1 MVKTRSSISPSHS
14 VKVAADKKKMENVS
28 DDGDRDD
35 SDRSGGSGGSS
46 DGSRGSALQ
55 KRKRV
60 VDKVKKED
68 VRNVKKMKQVAEDL
82 PEDYDSEDLEVEVR
96 NDLKEWDLYFKPG
109 EKIQGKVMLFPN
121 QDNIVVKN
129 INSKLTKDQRKLFR
143 DTCFGY
149 FLDSHPVGFQS
160 QLVHNAL
167 HREVYQKN
175 EKEMWFKFGDENFRF
190 SLAEF
195 AVVSGLLCVGDAD
208 LSKYTHREN
217 AFVDRYFCDQT
228 VTVSAVEHRFMY
240 SDFKSD
246 EYAVKMAVL
255 YLVTNCLISSIYS
268 KKVPVEIL
276 NIIGVDEYGSFP
288 WGIPVFELTLHN
300 LKIGLRGVMKGKGV
314 AKPLAKVKG
323 KHLEKGPR
331 SYKLPGLPFA
341 FLVWLYETIPLCLK
355 AKFCS
360 YDSGKPYRFC
370 RWKSIGNPNS
380 SEVEKKVLSS
390 NKVFFI
396 FCKLFI
402 CCFYYIL

>member
-14 VKVAADKKKMENVS
+14 VKIAADKKKMENVS

-55 KRKRV
+55 TKRKRV
-60 VDKVKKED
+60 VEKVKKED

-143 DTCFGY
+143 GTCFGY

-175 EKEMWFKFGDENFRF
+175 EKKN
-190 SLAEF
+190 
-195 AVVSGLLCVGDAD
+195 VV
-208 LSKYTHREN
+208 
-217 AFVDRYFCDQT
+217 
-228 VTVSAVEHRFMY
+228 
-240 SDFKSD
+240 
-246 EYAVKMAVL
+246 
-255 YLVTNCLISSIYS
+255 
-268 KKVPVEIL
+268 
-276 NIIGVDEYGSFP
+276 
-288 WGIPVFELTLHN
+288 
-300 LKIGLRGVMKGKGV
+300 
-314 AKPLAKVKG
+314 
-323 KHLEKGPR
+323 
-331 SYKLPGLPFA
+331 
-341 FLVWLYETIPLCLK
+341 
-355 AKFCS
+355 
-360 YDSGKPYRFC
+360 
-370 RWKSIGNPNS
+370 
-380 SEVEKKVLSS
+380 
-390 NKVFFI
+390 
-396 FCKLFI
+396 
-402 CCFYYIL
+402 

>member
-1 MVKTRSSISPSHS
+1 MGRVMCDEVITSRPARLPVCTPTVHAPLFLH
-14 VKVAADKKKMENVS
+14 VVYGLGFHLLGVVAAEKKKMENVS

-82 PEDYDSEDLEVEVR
+82 PEDYDSEDLEVKVR
-96 NDLKEWDLYFKPG
+96 NDLKVYEWDLYFKPG
-109 EKIQGKVMLFPN
+109 EKIQGNV
-121 QDNIVVKN
+121 I
-129 INSKLTKDQRKLFR
+129 
-143 DTCFGY
+143 
-149 FLDSHPVGFQS
+149 HPVGFQS

-240 SDFKSD
+240 SHFKSD
-246 EYAVKMAVL
+246 EYDVKMAVL
-255 YLVTNCLISSIYS
+255 YLVTNCLISSVYS

-276 NIIGVDEYGSFP
+276 NIIGVDEYGIFASVVVKK
-288 WGIPVFELTLHN
+288 GEL
-300 LKIGLRGVMKGKGV
+300 
-314 AKPLAKVKG
+314 
-323 KHLEKGPR
+323 
-331 SYKLPGLPFA
+331 A
-341 FLVWLYETIPLCLK
+341 FH
-355 AKFCS
+355 
-360 YDSGKPYRFC
+360 
-370 RWKSIGNPNS
+370 
-380 SEVEKKVLSS
+380 
-390 NKVFFI
+390 
-396 FCKLFI
+396 
-402 CCFYYIL
+402 

>member
-96 NDLKEWDLYFKPG
+96 NDLKSVFICGFLGVVTVMFKFLMGFDYLFLGLCLSLLWKEWDLYFKPG

-255 YLVTNCLISSIYS
+255 YLVTNCLISSVYS

-288 WGIPVFELTLHN
+288 WGIP
-300 LKIGLRGVMKGKGV
+300 
-314 AKPLAKVKG
+314 
-323 KHLEKGPR
+323 
-331 SYKLPGLPFA
+331 YK
-341 FLVWLYETIPLCLK
+341 
-355 AKFCS
+355 
-360 YDSGKPYRFC
+360 
-370 RWKSIGNPNS
+370 
-380 SEVEKKVLSS
+380 S
-390 NKVFFI
+390 N
-396 FCKLFI
+396 
-402 CCFYYIL
+402 

>member
-149 FLDSHPVGFQS
+149 FLDSHPVGFQ
-160 QLVHNAL
+160 
-167 HREVYQKN
+167 
-175 EKEMWFKFGDENFRF
+175 F

-255 YLVTNCLISSIYS
+255 YLVTNCLISSVYS

-288 WGIPVFELTLHN
+288 WGI
-300 LKIGLRGVMKGKGV
+300 
-314 AKPLAKVKG
+314 
-323 KHLEKGPR
+323 
-331 SYKLPGLPFA
+331 FA
-341 FLVWLYETIPLCLK
+341 
-355 AKFCS
+355 S
-360 YDSGKPYRFC
+360 
-370 RWKSIGNPNS
+370 
-380 SEVEKKVLSS
+380 VL
-390 NKVFFI
+390 
-396 FCKLFI
+396 
-402 CCFYYIL
+402 

>member
-96 NDLKEWDLYFKPG
+96 NDLKSVFICGFLMGFDYLFLGLCLSLLWKEWDLYFKPG
-109 EKIQGKVMLFPN
+109 EKIQGKV
-121 QDNIVVKN
+121 I
-129 INSKLTKDQRKLFR
+129 
-143 DTCFGY
+143 
-149 FLDSHPVGFQS
+149 HPVGFQS

-167 HREVYQKN
+167 HRE
-175 EKEMWFKFGDENFRF
+175 
-190 SLAEF
+190 
-195 AVVSGLLCVGDAD
+195 
-208 LSKYTHREN
+208 
-217 AFVDRYFCDQT
+217 T

-255 YLVTNCLISSIYS
+255 YLVTNCLISSVYS

-288 WGIPVFELTLHN
+288 WGIPVWDIKPNGSTPVSIMTLKLLTVLTVSADN
-300 LKIGLRGVMKGKGV
+300 
-314 AKPLAKVKG
+314 AKSR
-323 KHLEKGPR
+323 R
-331 SYKLPGLPFA
+331 STSF
-341 FLVWLYETIPLCLK
+341 
-355 AKFCS
+355 
-360 YDSGKPYRFC
+360 
-370 RWKSIGNPNS
+370 S
-380 SEVEKKVLSS
+380 SQMSPT
-390 NKVFFI
+390 
-396 FCKLFI
+396 
-402 CCFYYIL
+402 

>member
-96 NDLKEWDLYFKPG
+96 NDLKSVFICGFMFKLTGIDWKEWDLYFKPG
-109 EKIQGKVMLFPN
+109 EKIQGKV
-121 QDNIVVKN
+121 I
-129 INSKLTKDQRKLFR
+129 
-143 DTCFGY
+143 
-149 FLDSHPVGFQS
+149 HPVGFQS

-167 HREVYQKN
+167 HRE
-175 EKEMWFKFGDENFRF
+175 
-190 SLAEF
+190 
-195 AVVSGLLCVGDAD
+195 
-208 LSKYTHREN
+208 
-217 AFVDRYFCDQT
+217 T

-255 YLVTNCLISSIYS
+255 YLVTNCLISSVYS

-288 WGIPVFELTLHN
+288 WGIPVFLPVLLWLGLLELLVGIVNTP
-300 LKIGLRGVMKGKGV
+300 KLRGSRRSRKVSHLLTTIQPRGKAQRRTFDNQLG
-314 AKPLAKVKG
+314 PLLPKLLDPHSAT
-323 KHLEKGPR
+323 HL
-331 SYKLPGLPFA
+331 LPQ
-341 FLVWLYETIPLCLK
+341 
-355 AKFCS
+355 
-360 YDSGKPYRFC
+360 
-370 RWKSIGNPNS
+370 S
-380 SEVEKKVLSS
+380 ST
-390 NKVFFI
+390 
-396 FCKLFI
+396 
-402 CCFYYIL
+402 

>member
-14 VKVAADKKKMENVS
+14 VKIAADKKKMENVS

-35 SDRSGGSGGSS
+35 SNRSGGSGGSS

-55 KRKRV
+55 TKRKRV
-60 VDKVKKED
+60 VEKVKKED
-68 VRNVKKMKQVAEDL
+68 VQNVKKMKQVAEDL

-96 NDLKEWDLYFKPG
+96 NDLKVTVYVMFKFIVFYGLLLLVMFKFIEWDLYFKPG

-129 INSKLTKDQRKLFR
+129 INSKLTKDQH
-143 DTCFGY
+143 
-149 FLDSHPVGFQS
+149 SHPVGFQS

-246 EYAVKMAVL
+246 EYAVKMVVL
-255 YLVTNCLISSIYS
+255 YLVTNCLISSVYS

-288 WGIPVFELTLHN
+288 WGIPVF
-300 LKIGLRGVMKGKGV
+300 
-314 AKPLAKVKG
+314 
-323 KHLEKGPR
+323 
-331 SYKLPGLPFA
+331 LP
-341 FLVWLYETIPLCLK
+341 
-355 AKFCS
+355 
-360 YDSGKPYRFC
+360 
-370 RWKSIGNPNS
+370 
-380 SEVEKKVLSS
+380 VL
-390 NKVFFI
+390 
-396 FCKLFI
+396 L
-402 CCFYYIL
+402 

>member
-14 VKVAADKKKMENVS
+14 VKIAADKKNMENVS

-55 KRKRV
+55 TKRKRV
-60 VDKVKKED
+60 VEKVKKED

-82 PEDYDSEDLEVEVR
+82 PQDYDSEDLEVEVR
-96 NDLKEWDLYFKPG
+96 NDLKVMFKFIVFDGLLLLVMFKFIEWDLYFKPG

-129 INSKLTKDQRKLFR
+129 INSKLTKDQH
-143 DTCFGY
+143 
-149 FLDSHPVGFQS
+149 SHPVGFQS

-167 HREVYQKN
+167 HRE
-175 EKEMWFKFGDENFRF
+175 
-190 SLAEF
+190 
-195 AVVSGLLCVGDAD
+195 
-208 LSKYTHREN
+208 
-217 AFVDRYFCDQT
+217 T

-255 YLVTNCLISSIYS
+255 YLVTNCLTSSVYS

-288 WGIPVFELTLHN
+288 WGIPKNSVGIRKTPST
-300 LKIGLRGVMKGKGV
+300 R
-314 AKPLAKVKG
+314 
-323 KHLEKGPR
+323 GPR
-331 SYKLPGLPFA
+331 GAPPGFEADGPPTRRELAEGTAVFA
-341 FLVWLYETIPLCLK
+341 RIVRATATTFCCCTCSSEQSDLREAPWLRSKRKQELFSSLWWTKTDRPPGFNAPSSFHIDRAPSRAPK
-355 AKFCS
+355 SKVS
-360 YDSGKPYRFC
+360 IIIESHSDSGLVITGII
-370 RWKSIGNPNS
+370 SVN
-380 SEVEKKVLSS
+380 V
-390 NKVFFI
+390 
-396 FCKLFI
+396 
-402 CCFYYIL
+402 

>member
-35 SDRSGGSGGSS
+35 SDRSGGSS
-46 DGSRGSALQ
+46 DGSCGSALQ

-60 VDKVKKED
+60 VEKVKKED

-96 NDLKEWDLYFKPG
+96 NDLKVMFKFIILMGFDYLFLGLCLSLLEWDLYFKPG

-129 INSKLTKDQRKLFR
+129 INSKLTKDQH
-143 DTCFGY
+143 
-149 FLDSHPVGFQS
+149 SHPVGFQS

-195 AVVSGLLCVGDAD
+195 AVVSSLLCVGDAD

-255 YLVTNCLISSIYS
+255 YLVTNCLISSVYS

-288 WGIPVFELTLHN
+288 WGIPVF
-300 LKIGLRGVMKGKGV
+300 
-314 AKPLAKVKG
+314 
-323 KHLEKGPR
+323 
-331 SYKLPGLPFA
+331 LP
-341 FLVWLYETIPLCLK
+341 
-355 AKFCS
+355 
-360 YDSGKPYRFC
+360 
-370 RWKSIGNPNS
+370 
-380 SEVEKKVLSS
+380 VL
-390 NKVFFI
+390 
-396 FCKLFI
+396 L
-402 CCFYYIL
+402 

>member
-14 VKVAADKKKMENVS
+14 VKIAADKKKMRNVS

-46 DGSRGSALQ
+46 DGSHGSALQ
-55 KRKRV
+55 TKRKRV
-60 VDKVKKED
+60 VEKVKKED

-129 INSKLTKDQRKLFR
+129 INSKLTKDQRK
-143 DTCFGY
+143 
-149 FLDSHPVGFQS
+149 
-160 QLVHNAL
+160 
-167 HREVYQKN
+167 
-175 EKEMWFKFGDENFRF
+175 F

-208 LSKYTHREN
+208 L
-217 AFVDRYFCDQT
+217 
-228 VTVSAVEHRFMY
+228 M
-240 SDFKSD
+240 
-246 EYAVKMAVL
+246 
-255 YLVTNCLISSIYS
+255 
-268 KKVPVEIL
+268 
-276 NIIGVDEYGSFP
+276 
-288 WGIPVFELTLHN
+288 FELTLHN
-300 LKIGLRGVMKGKGV
+300 IGLRGVMKGKGV
-314 AKPLAKVKG
+314 SKPLAKVKG

-355 AKFCS
+355 ARFCS

-390 NKVFFI
+390 NKEN
-396 FCKLFI
+396 
-402 CCFYYIL
+402 ILCLLKMKGMVYWSLLE

>member
-55 KRKRV
+55 KRKRSV
-60 VDKVKKED
+60 FICGF
-68 VRNVKKMKQVAEDL
+68 
-82 PEDYDSEDLEVEVR
+82 DYLFLGLCLSL
-96 NDLKEWDLYFKPG
+96 LWKEWDLYFKPG
-109 EKIQGKVMLFPN
+109 EKIQGKV
-121 QDNIVVKN
+121 I
-129 INSKLTKDQRKLFR
+129 
-143 DTCFGY
+143 
-149 FLDSHPVGFQS
+149 HPVGFQS

-255 YLVTNCLISSIYS
+255 YLVTNCLISSVYS

-288 WGIPVFELTLHN
+288 WGIPVF
-300 LKIGLRGVMKGKGV
+300 
-314 AKPLAKVKG
+314 
-323 KHLEKGPR
+323 
-331 SYKLPGLPFA
+331 LP
-341 FLVWLYETIPLCLK
+341 
-355 AKFCS
+355 
-360 YDSGKPYRFC
+360 
-370 RWKSIGNPNS
+370 
-380 SEVEKKVLSS
+380 VL
-390 NKVFFI
+390 
-396 FCKLFI
+396 L
-402 CCFYYIL
+402 

>member
-96 NDLKEWDLYFKPG
+96 NDLKVTVYVMFKFILVLFLYGYGFDYLFLGLCLSLLWKEWDLYFKPG

-255 YLVTNCLISSIYS
+255 YLVFLPVLLCLESLIVIRTEE
-268 KKVPVEIL
+268 PIL
-276 NIIGVDEYGSFP
+276 NVDNV
-288 WGIPVFELTLHN
+288 ILVELQYLTIN
-300 LKIGLRGVMKGKGV
+300 IMS
-314 AKPLAKVKG
+314 KV
-323 KHLEKGPR
+323 
-331 SYKLPGLPFA
+331 
-341 FLVWLYETIPLCLK
+341 T
-355 AKFCS
+355 
-360 YDSGKPYRFC
+360 
-370 RWKSIGNPNS
+370 
-380 SEVEKKVLSS
+380 
-390 NKVFFI
+390 
-396 FCKLFI
+396 
-402 CCFYYIL
+402 

>member
-14 VKVAADKKKMENVS
+14 VKIAADKKKMGNVF

-35 SDRSGGSGGSS
+35 PDRSGGSGGSS

-55 KRKRV
+55 TKRKRV
-60 VDKVKKED
+60 VEKVKKED

-143 DTCFGY
+143 GTCFGY
-149 FLDSHPVGFQS
+149 FLDSHPVGFQC

-195 AVVSGLLCVGDAD
+195 AAVSGLLCVGDVD

-228 VTVSAVEHRFMY
+228 VTISVVEHRFRY

-255 YLVTNCLISSIYS
+255 YLVTNCLISSVYS
-268 KKVPVEIL
+268 KKFL
-276 NIIGVDEYGSFP
+276 
-288 WGIPVFELTLHN
+288 
-300 LKIGLRGVMKGKGV
+300 LR
-314 AKPLAKVKG
+314 
-323 KHLEKGPR
+323 
-331 SYKLPGLPFA
+331 F
-341 FLVWLYETIPLCLK
+341 
-355 AKFCS
+355 
-360 YDSGKPYRFC
+360 
-370 RWKSIGNPNS
+370 
-380 SEVEKKVLSS
+380 
-390 NKVFFI
+390 
-396 FCKLFI
+396 
-402 CCFYYIL
+402 

>member
-96 NDLKEWDLYFKPG
+96 NDLK
-109 EKIQGKVMLFPN
+109 
-121 QDNIVVKN
+121 DNIVVKN

-255 YLVTNCLISSIYS
+255 YLVTNCLISSVYS

-288 WGIPVFELTLHN
+288 WGIPVF
-300 LKIGLRGVMKGKGV
+300 
-314 AKPLAKVKG
+314 
-323 KHLEKGPR
+323 
-331 SYKLPGLPFA
+331 LP
-341 FLVWLYETIPLCLK
+341 
-355 AKFCS
+355 
-360 YDSGKPYRFC
+360 
-370 RWKSIGNPNS
+370 
-380 SEVEKKVLSS
+380 VL
-390 NKVFFI
+390 
-396 FCKLFI
+396 L
-402 CCFYYIL
+402 

>member
-14 VKVAADKKKMENVS
+14 VKIAADKKKMENVS

-35 SDRSGGSGGSS
+35 SNRSGGSSGSS

-60 VDKVKKED
+60 VENVKKED

-96 NDLKEWDLYFKPG
+96 NDLKVMFKFIVTVYF
-109 EKIQGKVMLFPN
+109 
-121 QDNIVVKN
+121 
-129 INSKLTKDQRKLFR
+129 FR
-143 DTCFGY
+143 NGIY
-149 FLDSHPVGFQS
+149 ISSLS

-167 HREVYQKN
+167 HREVNQKN
-175 EKEMWFKFGDENFRF
+175 EKEMCFKFGDENFRF

-255 YLVTNCLISSIYS
+255 YLVTNCLISSVYS

-288 WGIPVFELTLHN
+288 WGIPVFW
-300 LKIGLRGVMKGKGV
+300 
-314 AKPLAKVKG
+314 
-323 KHLEKGPR
+323 
-331 SYKLPGLPFA
+331 
-341 FLVWLYETIPLCLK
+341 LVLL
-355 AKFCS
+355 
-360 YDSGKPYRFC
+360 
-370 RWKSIGNPNS
+370 
-380 SEVEKKVLSS
+380 
-390 NKVFFI
+390 
-396 FCKLFI
+396 
-402 CCFYYIL
+402 

>member
-14 VKVAADKKKMENVS
+14 VKIAADKKKMENVS

-60 VDKVKKED
+60 VEKVKKED

-96 NDLKEWDLYFKPG
+96 NDLKVTVIGLCLSLLEWDLYFKPG

-129 INSKLTKDQRKLFR
+129 INSKLTKDRH
-143 DTCFGY
+143 
-149 FLDSHPVGFQS
+149 SHPVGFQS

-228 VTVSAVEHRFMY
+228 VTVSAVDPFFIY

-246 EYAVKMAVL
+246 EYAVKMVVL
-255 YLVTNCLISSIYS
+255 YLVNNCLISSVYS

-276 NIIGVDEYGSFP
+276 NIIGVDEYGHFVAWNHCHFGLTIWRLEVYSKIEQSRVVSSIIVVGPLSIIKATIIGAPLTLGALATSGFTIFEP
-288 WGIPVFELTLHN
+288 RLSLFLLRASRRSPRPQGPTHSKTDLDLGIPPT
-300 LKIGLRGVMKGKGV
+300 
-314 AKPLAKVKG
+314 
-323 KHLEKGPR
+323 
-331 SYKLPGLPFA
+331 
-341 FLVWLYETIPLCLK
+341 
-355 AKFCS
+355 
-360 YDSGKPYRFC
+360 FC
-370 RWKSIGNPNS
+370 RRFSG
-380 SEVEKKVLSS
+380 
-390 NKVFFI
+390 
-396 FCKLFI
+396 
-402 CCFYYIL
+402 

>member
-1 MVKTRSSISPSHS
+1 MLIFSLMCGFLCISFF
-14 VKVAADKKKMENVS
+14 
-28 DDGDRDD
+28 
-35 SDRSGGSGGSS
+35 
-46 DGSRGSALQ
+46 LQ
-55 KRKRV
+55 
-60 VDKVKKED
+60 
-68 VRNVKKMKQVAEDL
+68 
-82 PEDYDSEDLEVEVR
+82 
-96 NDLKEWDLYFKPG
+96 EWDLYFKPG

-255 YLVTNCLISSIYS
+255 YLVTNCLISSVYS

>member
-46 DGSRGSALQ
+46 DGSL
-55 KRKRV
+55 
-60 VDKVKKED
+60 
-68 VRNVKKMKQVAEDL
+68 AEDL

-121 QDNIVVKN
+121 EDNIVVKN

-175 EKEMWFKFGDENFRF
+175 EKEMWFKFADENFRF

-255 YLVTNCLISSIYS
+255 YLVTNL
-268 KKVPVEIL
+268 
-276 NIIGVDEYGSFP
+276 
-288 WGIPVFELTLHN
+288 W
-300 LKIGLRGVMKGKGV
+300 
-314 AKPLAKVKG
+314 
-323 KHLEKGPR
+323 
-331 SYKLPGLPFA
+331 
-341 FLVWLYETIPLCLK
+341 
-355 AKFCS
+355 
-360 YDSGKPYRFC
+360 
-370 RWKSIGNPNS
+370 
-380 SEVEKKVLSS
+380 
-390 NKVFFI
+390 
-396 FCKLFI
+396 
-402 CCFYYIL
+402 

>member
-14 VKVAADKKKMENVS
+14 VKIAADKKKMENVS

-46 DGSRGSALQ
+46 NGSRGSTLQ
-55 KRKRV
+55 TKRKRV
-60 VDKVKKED
+60 VEKVKKED

-96 NDLKEWDLYFKPG
+96 NDLKVMFKFICFRLLLLVMFKFMEWDLYFKPG
-109 EKIQGKVMLFPN
+109 EKIQGKV
-121 QDNIVVKN
+121 I
-129 INSKLTKDQRKLFR
+129 
-143 DTCFGY
+143 
-149 FLDSHPVGFQS
+149 
-160 QLVHNAL
+160 
-167 HREVYQKN
+167 
-175 EKEMWFKFGDENFRF
+175 F

-255 YLVTNCLISSIYS
+255 YLVTNCLISSVYS

-276 NIIGVDEYGSFP
+276 NIIGVDEY
-288 WGIPVFELTLHN
+288 V
-300 LKIGLRGVMKGKGV
+300 
-314 AKPLAKVKG
+314 
-323 KHLEKGPR
+323 
-331 SYKLPGLPFA
+331 
-341 FLVWLYETIPLCLK
+341 
-355 AKFCS
+355 
-360 YDSGKPYRFC
+360 
-370 RWKSIGNPNS
+370 S
-380 SEVEKKVLSS
+380 SRITNMIAIEREYQHTFQDCISS
-390 NKVFFI
+390 KRQVSN
-396 FCKLFI
+396 
-402 CCFYYIL
+402 